1 MRLVSEPIADTRE
14 FGKSVSLRAPEH
26 PRYRG
31 RVAMRPERPMGR
43 HDVELLVAAFWR
55 PHATQDD
62 RRLRF

>member
-1 MRLVSEPIADTRE
+1 
-14 FGKSVSLRAPEH
+14 
-26 PRYRG
+26 
-31 RVAMRPERPMGR
+31 MRPERPMGR